1 MATETIV
8 ETGGLIDAMARVLR
22 QLIRTPKFRDALVL
36 MLNSIDPAGARE
48 LVRVFFWEDTGLFLS
63 IVGAVPSLINTG
75 CELVAE
81 AAGQLNSM
89 PTPLLQEFMGR
100 VVEGID
106 GPAAGEAAGGLL
118 SMVLS
123 LFGDGSKFPD
133 TLGSLAEEFGSPFRQ
148 AAGEAPFT
156 GRVETWMEGVAAR
169 AWDKDSTTY
178 AFIHEAGTALER
190 NPEFVE
196 HVLKPLLSPA
206 LRAIAETPDNESR
219 G

>member
-8 ETGGLIDAMARVLR
+8 ETGGLIDALARVLR

-63 IVGAVPSLINTG
+63 IVGAVPSLVNTG
-75 CELVAE
+75 CELAAE

-118 SMVLS
+118 SMALS

-133 TLGSLAEEFGSPFRQ
+133 TLGSLGEEFGRSFRQ
-148 AAGEAPFT
+148 AAGEAPLT
-156 GRVETWMEGVAAR
+156 GRLET
-169 AWDKDSTTY
+169 
-178 AFIHEAGTALER
+178 
-190 NPEFVE
+190 
-196 HVLKPLLSPA
+196 
-206 LRAIAETPDNESR
+206 
-219 G
+219 